1 MDYPL
6 GGFALAF
13 GTRRLVGVWCYQL
26 FNLGFTMPKLG
37 YEGMNRYIISFISS
51 VSVCRRVEL
60 SVK

>member
-1 MDYPL
+1 
-6 GGFALAF
+6 
-13 GTRRLVGVWCYQL
+13 
-26 FNLGFTMPKLG
+26 MPKLG